1 VFNGVS
7 NNNKRRRNERSL
19 DFPLVRLAKSKNG
32 RIRVAEN
39 STTGILRYVRRGA
52 KLIFRVERLA
62 APTVLVAEKKEI
74 LRLIA
79 SEILLPG
86 RRQREIKKLRAGT
99 VSTFSS

>member
-1 VFNGVS
+1 MFNGVS

-62 APTVLVAEKKEI
+62 ARRFWLQKK
-74 LRLIA
+74 R
-79 SEILLPG
+79 
-86 RRQREIKKLRAGT
+86 K
-99 VSTFSS
+99 FYD